1 MNRERKILLN
11 VVILAVALGIVGV
24 AGADEMGTAFT
35 YQGRLTDANS
45 PAEGLYDFQFEIYDA
60 LDGGSQQGSTVDVN
74 DLDVTDSYFTVE
86 LDFGSSVFIG
96 DARWLQI
103 AVRPG
108 ESSDPDD
115 FATLSPR
122 QELTPTPHAIYAEN
136 AGSDNDWAVSGD
148 DMYSTPY
155 GNVGIGTTTPA
166 HKLEVKAPT
175 NQALRLSTE
184 STNSHVDIQGTP
196 TGSGSLRLN
205 VNGGANAIT
214 FNINNNEK
222 VRMASSGNVGIG
234 TTTPASKLDVSGT
247 VNAAAFVGDG
257 SGLTNLP
264 STADSDWTISSDDM
278 YSAVSGNVGIGTTTP
293 AAKLTVNG
301 GILRDGS
308 TMYGANADT
317 HINLGVSSTT
327 GITGLDYSYAT
338 VGGGYFNEAGDQY
351 ATVGGGKDNTA
362 SDEYATIAGC
372 SGNTAG
378 KSSTVSGGVYNTAS
392 GMDATVSGGAYNTA
406 SGLSATVPGGYDNN
420 AAGKWSFAAGRRA
433 KANHDGTFV
442 WADTTDI
449 DFTSTGPDQF
459 LIRASGNVGINTTS
473 PEAPLHIAGGNWDLT
488 NTEGDFKIGDSAYR
502 LKIGIAT
509 GGGGA
514 GTAGIRS
521 HGGAGNLILGS
532 NTTEVLI
539 VQDTGGGRVGIGT
552 MSPNGT
558 LDVNGSIYQ
567 RGGVLHADYVFE
579 SDYNLESIEEHAE
592 FMWTNK
598 HLPAIPGAKTDETG
612 HEIVEV
618 GAHRKGIVEELEKA
632 HIYIDCLHNRI
643 RELEKKDAKIVTL
656 SARLADIEKAISK
669 LANQQVSEY

>member
-1 MNRERKILLN
+1 MKRERIMLS
-11 VVILAVALGIVGV
+11 VVILTICTVGFV
-24 AGADEMGTAFT
+24 QAAPMGTAFT
-35 YQGRLTDANS
+35 YQGRLVDANS
-45 PAEGLYDFQFEIYDA
+45 PAEGLYDFEFEVYDA
-60 LDGGSQQGSTVDVN
+60 LNGGSQQGITVSKDDIDVI
-74 DLDVTDSYFTVE
+74 DSYFTVE
-86 LDFGSSVFIG
+86 LDFGSSIFTG
-96 DARWLQI
+96 EARWLQI

-108 ESSDPDD
+108 ASSDPCD

-148 DMYSTPY
+148 DMYSIPS

-247 VNAAAFVGDG
+247 INAVAFVGDG

-264 STADSDWTISSDDM
+264 ATSDSDWTISSDDM
-278 YSAVSGNVGIGTTTP
+278 YSGVSGNVGIGTTSP

-308 TMYGANADT
+308 TMYGANAHT

-327 GITGLDYSYAT
+327 GISGQDYSYAT
-338 VGGGYFNEAGDQY
+338 VGGGYYNETSGQY

-362 SDEYATIAGC
+362 SGEYATIAGG
-372 SGNTAG
+372 SGNAAG
-378 KSSTVSGGVYNTAS
+378 DSGTVSGGANNTAS
-392 GMDATVSGGAYNTA
+392 GMDATVSGGAYNAA

-433 KANHDGTFV
+433 KANHDGAFV
-442 WADTTDI
+442 WADTTDT
-449 DFTSTGPDQF
+449 DFTSTGSDQF
-459 LIRASGNVGINTTS
+459 LIRASGGVGIGTTS
-473 PEAPLHIAGGNWDLT
+473 PGAPLHVAGGNWDLT
-488 NTEGDFKIGDSAYR
+488 NTEGDFKIGDSTYR

-514 GTAGIRS
+514 GSVGIRS
-521 HGGAGNLILGS
+521 HGGTGNLILGS
-532 NTTEVLI
+532 NTTEVLM

-567 RGGVLHADYVFE
+567 RGVSLHADYVFE
-579 SDYNLESIEEHAE
+579 SNYDLESIEEHADY
-592 FMWTNK
+592 MWTNK
-598 HLPAIPGAKTDETG
+598 HLPAIPKAKTDETG
-612 HEIVEV
+612 REIVEV

-632 HIYIDCLHNRI
+632 HIYIDRLHNRI
-643 RELEKKDAKIVTL
+643 GELEKKDAEIVAL
-656 SARLADIEKAISK
+656 SARLAAMEKAISK